1 MVNDKQVALY
11 RKHRAKGKSQEA
23 AATRA
28 GMTAKTARKWEVGP
42 LPSEIMKGPRPW
54 RTRNDPLEEVWENRV
69 VVPFLKD
76 DEEDILEATSLLE
89 HLKTQAPGVIQDMH
103 LRTLQR
109 RIRDWKAVHGA
120 PTEVFFEQVHVPGR
134 EAQFDFTNANELN
147 VTIAGEPFPHMF
159 FELILTFSKHR
170 YVEIARGETFE
181 ALCSGLQNAFWTIGG
196 VTEVGRSDNLSAAT
210 HELALHGGR
219 ELTPRFRALLEHYG
233 MESTRIRPRKSNEN
247 GVVEKGHDVLKKALR
262 QALFFRGSRDFATL
276 DEYRRFVQVVVDR
289 LNQKKQ
295 RRFAEEILH
304 LRPLPTNRI
313 PMYTDIAVTVLPW
326 SYIRVARNIYSVNSR
341 LIGHKVVARLHA
353 DEVEVFYNGRVVDRF
368 PRLRG
373 QGRHRIDYRH
383 VVFSLVQKPGAF
395 ARYRFREEMFP
406 SLVFRRAYD
415 ALTRQRG
422 ERADIE
428 YLRVLRLA
436 ATTFES
442 EVEAALSLL
451 LETSAPFDYADVQSL
466 VSPKPS
472 TVPVDPK
479 PMKPDLKQFDNLL
492 TGGQNEEFTANP
504 PLAYC

>member
-1 MVNDKQVALY
+1 
-11 RKHRAKGKSQEA
+11 
-23 AATRA
+23 
-28 GMTAKTARKWEVGP
+28 
-42 LPSEIMKGPRPW
+42 
-54 RTRNDPLEEVWENRV
+54 
-69 VVPFLKD
+69 
-76 DEEDILEATSLLE
+76 
-89 HLKTQAPGVIQDMH
+89 
-103 LRTLQR
+103 
-109 RIRDWKAVHGA
+109 
-120 PTEVFFEQVHVPGR
+120 
-134 EAQFDFTNANELN
+134 
-147 VTIAGEPFPHMF
+147 
-159 FELILTFSKHR
+159 
-170 YVEIARGETFE
+170 
-181 ALCSGLQNAFWTIGG
+181 
-196 VTEVGRSDNLSAAT
+196 
-210 HELALHGGR
+210 
-219 ELTPRFRALLEHYG
+219 
-233 MESTRIRPRKSNEN
+233 
-247 GVVEKGHDVLKKALR
+247 
-262 QALFFRGSRDFATL
+262 
-276 DEYRRFVQVVVDR
+276 
-289 LNQKKQ
+289 
-295 RRFAEEILH
+295 
-304 LRPLPTNRI
+304 
-313 PMYTDIAVTVLPW
+313 MYTDIAVTVLPW